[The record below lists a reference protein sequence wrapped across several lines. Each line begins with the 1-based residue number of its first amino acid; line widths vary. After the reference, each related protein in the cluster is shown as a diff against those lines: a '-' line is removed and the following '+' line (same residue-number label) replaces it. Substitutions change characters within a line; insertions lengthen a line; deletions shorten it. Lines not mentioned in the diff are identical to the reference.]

1 MEKYNSYEILSQN
14 EVEGR
19 DYRIRTASGT
29 TGIAVIAP
37 HGGGIE
43 PGTTEI
49 AEAIAADGHDF
60 YTFSGIKPTGNG
72 VLHITS
78 RKFNEP
84 RGLAIAAQ
92 AHTLLTIH
100 GCMEKEKSIFMGGRD
115 KKLVLTITKE
125 LIKAGFNAKE
135 SSRFPATNPLNI
147 CNRNTRGMGIQLEIS
162 MGLRRDMFK
171 QITRLFRKETT
182 PVFQCFVNAIQK
194 CLCT

>member
-1 MEKYNSYEILSQN
+1 MEKYNSYEDLSRN

-19 DYRIRTASGT
+19 DYRIRTAKGT
-29 TGIAVIAP
+29 TGIAVMAP

-49 AEAIAADGHDF
+49 AEAIAAGCHDF
-60 YTFSGIKPTGNG
+60 YTFSGIKPTGNS

-78 RKFNEP
+78 RNFDEP

-100 GCMEKEKSIFMGGRD
+100 GCREMEKSIFMGGRD
-115 KKLVLTITKE
+115 KELVLTITKE
-125 LIKAGFNAKE
+125 LIKAGFDAKK
-135 SSRFPATNPLNI
+135 STRFPATSPFNI
-147 CNRNTRGMGIQLEIS
+147 CNSNTRGMGVQLEIS

-171 QITRLFRKETT
+171 QLTRLFRKEKT
-182 PVFQCFVNAIQK
+182 PVFHCFINTIQS
-194 CLCT
+194 CL